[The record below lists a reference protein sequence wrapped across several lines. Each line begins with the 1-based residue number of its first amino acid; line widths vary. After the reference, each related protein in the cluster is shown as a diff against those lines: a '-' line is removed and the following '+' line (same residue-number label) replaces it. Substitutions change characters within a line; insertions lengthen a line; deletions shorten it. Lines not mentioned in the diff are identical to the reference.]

1 MGSLCDWDMVAVS
14 QRGGADDTAPRILQD
29 AFHHPFIWLFDTWQY
44 DGTAGSTSSDNGL
57 GGTRMA

>member
-1 MGSLCDWDMVAVS
+1 MVAVS